1 MTADSLK
8 TIIESSTASSMAVGA
23 ATPIAVCSYR
33 LKSKSR
39 PLKSDFAKRPLRG
52 GNPPPASSD
61 TSLLNWR
68 DISMPL
74 PAEASH
80 AARRSTLWL
89 RIARWLNA
97 NPGRSCADIARGV
110 GGTQNNIIAAMS
122 RLSALGMLWSRSEG
136 NTKLWWAKDNYAV
149 LAVRATEREQLER
162 VALKQRHQAE
172 KAAARAKKEARLTSL
187 RQVIQAERARQALE
201 KQAREKEEYAAWALE
216 KQRQATQAAALKAA
230 AAAQAKQERAEQ
242 QERAARNRHGLTP
255 EDAAWMAYY
264 RTPREQRRLL
274 QPPRINHIDSRTI

>member
-1 MTADSLK
+1 
-8 TIIESSTASSMAVGA
+8 
-23 ATPIAVCSYR
+23 
-33 LKSKSR
+33 
-39 PLKSDFAKRPLRG
+39 
-52 GNPPPASSD
+52 
-61 TSLLNWR
+61 
-68 DISMPL
+68 MPC
-74 PAEASH
+74 PAEARH
-80 AARRSTLWL
+80 AILTYLAEYPNSYSGDVANAIGMERWRVTSYLRSLKDQGRVECLIRCENGGRNRYWRVAGEISPVLTPRRNPRRAERSTLWL

-149 LAVRATEREQLER
+149 LAVRATEQEQLER

-172 KAAARAKKEARLTSL
+172 KAAARAEQEAQRTRA
-187 RQVIQAERARQALE
+187 RQAKQADRARQALE
-201 KQAREKEEYAAWALE
+201 KQAREKKERAARALE

-230 AAAQAKQERAEQ
+230 AAKAER
-242 QERAARNRHGLTP
+242 ERAARNRPGLTP
-255 EDAAWMAYY
+255 EDASWMAHY

-274 QPPRINHIDSRTI
+274 PNPDLQVIDARVK